1 MVDAEVEAP
10 APVSKN
16 RRYRKDKPWDTDDI
30 DHWKMD
36 KFEPG
41 DMKSHL
47 LDESSFATLFP
58 KYREK
63 YLQQVWPNVVSTLK
77 EYGIHALLDLI
88 EGSMAVKTT
97 RKTWDPYMI
106 IKARDM
112 IKLLA
117 RSVPYEQAKRVLD
130 DEMTCDIV
138 KIGNVT
144 RNKERFIKRRQRLV
158 GPNGNTLKALELL
171 TECYIKVQGSTVA
184 CLGPYKGI
192 KQVRKIIVDTMNNI
206 HPIYNIKIL
215 MTKRELMK
223 DDTLKTESWDRF
235 LPQFKKKNVPTKK
248 PKKTNTKKKYT
259 PFPPPQQPSKIDLQ
273 LESGEYFLKENEK
286 KQKKIEEKEQKS
298 IQKSAEKKS
307 AKAELFKAPV
317 EGNVVL
323 DSVSIS
329 TDIDLSALKSKIKK
343 NKKLKTIVPVEQETS
358 STAEEPIVK
367 KKKKKLNVLEQ
378 ALEDTIDAVT
388 EGELKP
394 KKKKKS
400 KTTDIPQTSEI
411 SEPAVEITKK
421 KKKSKEVA
429 LETPAAVDDGEVKKK
444 KRKKSIAAAEV
455 DAVESEEVA
464 KPKKKNKKIVS

>member
-1 MVDAEVEAP
+1 MVDADAP
-10 APVSKN
+10 ADVPVVSKN

-223 DDTLKTESWDRF
+223 DPTLKTESWDRF

-248 PKKTNTKKKYT
+248 PKKQNTKKKYT
-259 PFPPPQQPSKIDLQ
+259 PFPPAQQPSKIDLQ

-298 IQKSAEKKS
+298 IQKSAEKKN

-317 EGNVVL
+317 EDTVVL
-323 DSVSIS
+323 SSAQPA
-329 TDIDLSALKSKIKK
+329 TDVDISALKSKIKK
-343 NKKLKTIVPVEQETS
+343 NKKLKTIVPQDQETS
-358 STAEEPIVK
+358 EVSEEPISK
-367 KKKKKLNVLEQ
+367 KKKKKLNLLEQ
-378 ALEDTIDAVT
+378 ALEETLDAIVT
-388 EGELKP
+388 EDEPKP

-400 KTTDIPQTSEI
+400 KTVELLESSEA
-411 SEPAVEITKK
+411 SEAVVEPVIKK
-421 KKKSKEVA
+421 KKKSKVVS
-429 LETPAAVDDGEVKKK
+429 ETPNVVEGEIKK
-444 KRKKSIAAAEV
+444 KRKKSVV
-455 DAVESEEVA
+455 DEAMDSEGVS
-464 KPKKKNKKIVS
+464 KPKKKKKKVVS